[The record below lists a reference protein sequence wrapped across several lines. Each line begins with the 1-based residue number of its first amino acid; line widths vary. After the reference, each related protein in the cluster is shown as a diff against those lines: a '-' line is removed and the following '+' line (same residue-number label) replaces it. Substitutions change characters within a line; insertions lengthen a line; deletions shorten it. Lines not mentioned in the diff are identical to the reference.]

1 MGLYSHY
8 DSSHTHPVNR
18 ALHMIAIPV
27 GFSSVFFFRKRPKL
41 ALALIPSAFGLAWLG
56 HLIEGNKP
64 AFLSNPTHVLVAPVW
79 MARRIFGGRKT
90 ASDQTHAQRTMSQ
103 SA

>member
-8 DSSHTHPVNR
+8 DNSHNHPVNR
-18 ALHMIAIPV
+18 ALHMIAIPL
-27 GFSSVFFFRKRPKL
+27 GISSIFFFRKRPKL

-79 MARRIFGGRKT
+79 MTRKIFGL
-90 ASDQTHAQRTMSQ
+90 QEQ
-103 SA
+103 SETKPKAVVKSA

>member
-1 MGLYSHY
+1 MIRSATEYRMGMYSYY

-18 ALHMIAIPV
+18 ALHMVAIPL
-27 GFSSVFFFRKRPKL
+27 GFSSVFFLRKRPKL

-64 AFLSNPTHVLVAPVW
+64 AFLSNPAQVFVAPLW
-79 MARRIFGGRKT
+79 LARKLVRRH
-90 ASDQTHAQRTMSQ
+90 SRD
-103 SA
+103 